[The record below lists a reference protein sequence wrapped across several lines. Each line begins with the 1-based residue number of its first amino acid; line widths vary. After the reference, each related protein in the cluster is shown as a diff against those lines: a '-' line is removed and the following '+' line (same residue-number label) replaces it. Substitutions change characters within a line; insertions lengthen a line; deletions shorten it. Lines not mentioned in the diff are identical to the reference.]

1 MSDVLSC
8 FDSLV
13 DCTFE
18 NIENIKRQYGV
29 IKKLIPDTDSAKV
42 KVKIRNIVDD
52 DLTETEIENDPDEK
66 NWLTLLNKTKQRLKI
81 GDAVWIYYWR
91 TITDGYVAI
100 KIGKPTESI
109 SHKIGLERA
118 MTITNK
124 SNAIRQMS
132 QTVSSFEIKNKVTR
146 ACDNTPNV
154 IYVCGC
160 PAVYYPR
167 VSNLPQIYASPVK
180 PNTGWTTSIN
190 NFIQFIIDLDDS
202 LFIKDIQGIY
212 IGNKDNTNYKK
223 VDIHFGVYD
232 IRGGI
237 PDTLWADNFAQNY
250 NNFNT
255 YYNTFTSGESC
266 RATMMYNIIGSD
278 SHLYSMMKWGDSGA
292 VRAAWEMSPSE
303 YYTPGDVAFTN
314 YADALNGGF
323 IYVYDKVY
331 LNGTDE
337 SAMSVPYGYLVG
349 KWVYKSFVKG
359 KLLTP
364 DPSLGDSSEVPYIAG
379 EQYLVCSCD
388 GNSQNNG
395 GFAPIFSSHDEREYV
410 RQTLSRIESA
420 PY

>member
-1 MSDVLSC
+1 MEVIFVSDVLSC
-8 FDSLV
+8 FNSLV

-52 DLTETEIENDPDEK
+52 DLIETEIENDPDEK
-66 NWLTLLNKTKQRLKI
+66 NWLTLLNKTKQKLKV
-81 GDAVWIYYWR
+81 GDAVWVYYWR

-109 SHKIGLERA
+109 SGKLGLERA
-118 MTITNK
+118 MAITDK

-160 PAVYYPR
+160 PAVYYPN
-167 VSNLPQIYASPVK
+167 VSNIPQIYDSPVK

-190 NFIQFIIDLDDS
+190 NFKQFIIDLDDS

-212 IGNKDNTNYKK
+212 IGNIDNTNYKK

-232 IRGGI
+232 IWGGI
-237 PDTLWADNFAQNY
+237 TDSLWATNFTQNY

-255 YYNTFTSGESC
+255 YYNTFTSGKSY
-266 RATMMYNIIGSD
+266 RATMMYNMIGSD
-278 SHLYSMMKWGDSGA
+278 SYLYTMMDGNTSWG
-292 VRAAWEMSPSE
+292 RSPSD
-303 YYTPGDVAFTN
+303 YYKSGVMAFTN

-364 DPSLGDSSEVPYIAG
+364 DPSLGDYSQVPYIAG

-388 GNSQNNG
+388 GNSQNKG